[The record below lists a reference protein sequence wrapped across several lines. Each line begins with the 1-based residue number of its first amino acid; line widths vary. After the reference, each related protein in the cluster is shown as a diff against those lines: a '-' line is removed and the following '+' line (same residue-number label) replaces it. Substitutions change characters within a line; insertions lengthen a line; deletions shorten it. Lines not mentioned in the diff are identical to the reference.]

1 MFLSKISHT
10 TIVCWCEI
18 QVINFFSCCPVA
30 QKCSRCLEDRSMA
43 ECALDALAHA
53 SNDAIHLVRN
63 IPMPGVGESRA
74 GRHTLCWVA
83 IVSEWRGAS
92 SSKMAAFFLSKEH
105 RNNIFCLIWFL
116 VFYFGLMNKF
126 LRFWTVVDFL
136 LLFYGSGSYG
146 GFHSQ
151 CPASAAKMGFPR
163 STPPPEHFHLCS
175 SLLHFCHHCT
185 GDHIFCG

>member
-1 MFLSKISHT
+1 
-10 TIVCWCEI
+10 
-18 QVINFFSCCPVA
+18 
-30 QKCSRCLEDRSMA
+30 MA

-92 SSKMAAFFLSKEH
+92 SSKMAAFFPSKEH

-163 STPPPEHFHLCS
+163 STPPPPPNISTFVQACCIFALTVLETTYFVAEFDWLTLFQQMALA
-175 SLLHFCHHCT
+175 LLAAPGRLT
-185 GDHIFCG
+185 